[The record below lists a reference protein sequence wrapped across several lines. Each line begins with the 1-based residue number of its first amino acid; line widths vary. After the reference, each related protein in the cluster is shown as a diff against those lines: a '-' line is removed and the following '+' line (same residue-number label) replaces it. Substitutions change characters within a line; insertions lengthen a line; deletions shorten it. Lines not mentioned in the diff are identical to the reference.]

1 MEFSW
6 GSVKLYD
13 VNDIGY
19 SIGDSVYFL
28 DDSYMIGS
36 SIEFGKLGDYGLA
49 DDYRGTNIRGTH
61 LGADERFLKNPYDR
75 PEDQYYTFSSDY
87 MLTLGYEDREVEIFN
102 RNIESW
108 LSDEGY
114 LVIDGDL
121 RLLFSL
127 WKACLEY
134 RNYERGDASLL
145 LSWIAFI
152 HFGETGDSIDLWI
165 PYIKDTYEKMSE
177 LYGAEKF
184 ESMLDEVDAF
194 LMTEHGYDSRLF
206 E

>member
-6 GSVKLYD
+6 GSVKLYNA
-13 VNDIGY
+13 NDIEY
-19 SIGDSVYFL
+19 SIGDPVYFS

-36 SIEFGKLGDYGLA
+36 SIEFGKLGEYGLA
-49 DDYRGTNIRGTH
+49 DAYRGTSIRGTH

-75 PEDQYYTFSSDY
+75 LKDQYYTFSSDY
-87 MLTLGYEDREVEIFN
+87 MLTLGYGGREIELFN

-108 LSDEGY
+108 LSDEGH

-121 RLLFSL
+121 RLLFRL

-134 RNYERGDASLL
+134 RNYVHGDASLI

-152 HFGETGDSIDLWI
+152 HFGEYGDSIDTWI
-165 PYIKDTYEKMSE
+165 PYIKDTYGKLSE

-194 LMTEHGYDSRLF
+194 LMNEHGYDSRLF